1 MKNILT
7 IFSLLMFVGFAQTAD
22 AQMSKQETKE
32 WKKRIKALSPEQ
44 YKALLEENKS
54 LKGQLSSLKKEVAG
68 VDDRI
73 KEKDDQ
79 IADYQDQ
86 VSSLRRELADA
97 KKKAVENLGS
107 GTTEGNTRS
116 LSSGGAVS
124 EKGVLFKV
132 QIGAFKKKDLSD
144 FSKNNPSFQL
154 DEKDGVMKY
163 TIGMFKDY
171 WEADTFKKYLR
182 EMGVKDAWIVAFKD
196 GKRVPI
202 KQVLEGVI

>member
-1 MKNILT
+1 MKNILA
-7 IFSLLMFVGFAQTAD
+7 IFSLLIFVGFAQTAT

-107 GTTEGNTRS
+107 GKTAGNTRS
-116 LSSGGAVS
+116 LGAVN

-202 KQVLEGVI
+202 KDVLEGVI

>member
-1 MKNILT
+1 MKSIIA
-7 IFSLLMFVGFAQTAD
+7 IFAVIFALGMSVDAS
-22 AQMSKQETKE
+22 AQMSKQESKE

-73 KEKDDQ
+73 SEKDDQ

-86 VSSLRRELADA
+86 VSSLRKELSEA
-97 KKKAVENLGS
+97 KKNASKPS
-107 GTTEGNTRS
+107 DEGQVASRS
-116 LSSGGAVS
+116 SVP
-124 EKGVLFKV
+124 KNGVFFKV
-132 QIGAFKKKDLSD
+132 QIGAFKKKDLSE
-144 FSKNNPSFQL
+144 FSQNNPSF
-154 DEKDGVMKY
+154 EIDGEDGTMRY
-163 TIGMFKDY
+163 TIGTFKDY

-182 EMGVKDAWIVAFKD
+182 EMGVKDAWIVAYKD
-196 GKRVPI
+196 GNRVPI

>member
-1 MKNILT
+1 MKNILA
-7 IFSLLMFVGFAQTAD
+7 IFSLLMFVGFAQTAE

-68 VDDRI
+68 VDDRV

-97 KKKAVENLGS
+97 KKKAAASPSEGS
-107 GTTEGNTRS
+107 AD
-116 LSSGGAVS
+116 GGAASLAAQKGFS

-132 QIGAFKKKDLSD
+132 QIGAFKKKDLSE
-144 FSKNNPSFQL
+144 FSQNNPSFQL

-163 TIGMFKDY
+163 TVGLFKDY

-202 KQVLEGVI
+202 KDVLEGVI